1 MGNARSGGNPYDFR
15 SPVRHRA
22 LLAGRS
28 EELAQIDE
36 FLREAASGR
45 PVHFSLFGGQGSGK
59 SSLLTVWFVSDLSAL
74 APNLRGRVSELVAMR
89 DTGAVVNSPAVCAL

>member
-59 SSLLTVWFVSDLSAL
+59 SSLLTVWFVSALLRQTSAAAL
-74 APNLRGRVSELVAMR
+74 AS
-89 DTGAVVNSPAVCAL
+89 